1 MNNDLARFNEAGLNA
16 FRGFL
21 AACRENPT
29 TPVPTQFLEDQA
41 LTAPI
46 DPTIEIEAIEFEC
59 RADAAK
65 YLWDLLSPLDDQEV
79 SKSAGLWSWL
89 ALYFFDQLCPARN
102 GSRDVKNDYR
112 YVFEPNNMRHFY
124 RHILF
129 IAWRVITIEPKHNRL
144 LLSGSL
150 ARLDQVTVEIMKR
163 LYLTRIPCIF
173 EVLERLYWDDERGKR
188 TQGIV
193 TRATV
198 KPGDLIHRFPIRI
211 RQLEMTYDLQSLSAD
226 KLIELLG
233 NEFRQTAAAAVTASV

>member
-1 MNNDLARFNEAGLNA
+1 MILRQFNDAGLNA

-21 AACRENPT
+21 AACRENPS
-29 TPVPTQFLEDQA
+29 TPVPTQFLEDQS

-46 DPTIEIEAIEFEC
+46 NPSIEIEMVEFES
-59 RADAAK
+59 RGDAAK
-65 YLWDLLSPLDDQEV
+65 HLWDLLSPLDDQEV

-89 ALYFFDQLCPARN
+89 ALYFFDQLCPLRN
-102 GSRDVKNDYR
+102 GCRDVKNDYR

-144 LLSGSL
+144 LLSGNL
-150 ARLDQVTVEIMKR
+150 NRLDQVTVEIMKR

-173 EVLERLYWDDERGKR
+173 EVLERLYWDDERGR
-188 TQGIV
+188 ARPGIV
-193 TRATV
+193 TRASV

-226 KLIELLG
+226 KLIQLLG
-233 NEFRQTAAAAVTASV
+233 DEFRQSAAVAASASA